1 MPKNKVNNNIKLK
14 SGGGILN
21 GVDGLEADTFVIPTT
36 QTMPAYEDLVAGDLL
51 KTINDGGT
59 YKLKKITGI
68 QANTGTFTSGSNI
81 AVMAKGIQISSNK
94 IVVCYMLGYLLYL
107 RTFTISGSTIT
118 DDNNQV
124 SVGLGTDV
132 DQGTFRYEIKKVADN
147 KFIVVYDAAHTNI
160 YGRVFSV
167 SGTTITP
174 GTETIIEST
183 AASRAKTTTIEEIE
197 TNKFLVASTILT
209 SDSTSYVKARIIYT
223 SSSDNSITT
232 GNVIN
237 AYSDYSYHFF
247 FRLKLIKVNTDTF
260 VLCGNRSTGSAYYFS
275 AMVINI
281 SGVNLTGGGYSD
293 QLLTDSD
300 LIYDCYLYD
309 TNKVFAILNYGGSNN
324 YKKVIFLTRTSNTI
338 TNTAFN
344 TTIECGIAN
353 KSFTIKKLGSFY
365 YANTF
370 TKTTKFLADIAFGT
384 KTIKE
389 YTTSDNQGLLVNYDN
404 KAISFNGYTY
414 SSVYTNYL
422 FLYLLDHDEFV
433 TSANAAYTAGDSVPL
448 TDRFTG
454 FSGLANGLDYYI
466 NADASGLTVDSTYQ
480 KIGKAITDTTI
491 LKG

>member
-1 MPKNKVNNNIKLK
+1 MAKTIVNNNIKLK
-14 SGGGILN
+14 SGGGIIN
-21 GVDGLEADTFVIPTT
+21 DATDGLQVDTTVYPATP
-36 QTMPAYEDLVAGDLL
+36 TMPAYENLVAGDLL

-59 YKLKKITGI
+59 YKLGKIHGI
-68 QANTGTFTSGSNI
+68 KNDSSFTSGSKFPT
-81 AVMAKGIQISSNK
+81 MAKGVQISPTK
-94 IVVCYMLGYLLYL
+94 VVIAYFLDYGLYL

-118 DDNNQV
+118 HDNNQMY
-124 SVGLGTDV
+124 VGLGSDV

-147 KFIVVYDAAHTNI
+147 KFIVVYDVAHTNI

-183 AASRAKTTTIEEIE
+183 GGSYAKNTTIEEIE

-232 GNVIN
+232 GNVID
-237 AYSDYSYHFF
+237 AYSDSSYHFWF
-247 FRLKLIKVNTDTF
+247 KLKLVKVNTDTF
-260 VLCGNRSTGSAYYFS
+260 VLCGQRYTGSNYCFS

-293 QLLTDSD
+293 KLLTDSD
-300 LIYDCYLYD
+300 LVYDCYLYD

-324 YKKVIFLTRTSNTI
+324 YKKVIFLTRSSDTI
-338 TNTAFN
+338 TITHFN
-344 TTIECGIAN
+344 TTIECRIAN
-353 KSFTIKKLGSFY
+353 RSFTIKKLGSFY
-365 YANTF
+365 YANSY
-370 TKTTKFLADIAFGT
+370 TKTTKFLASEAFGT

-389 YTTSDNQGLLVNYDN
+389 YATSDNQGLLVNYDN

-414 SSVYTNYL
+414 SSVYTTYL
-422 FLYLLDHDEFV
+422 FMYLLDHDEFV

-448 TDRFTG
+448 ASTFTG
-454 FSGLANGLDYYI
+454 FTGLLNGLDYYI
-466 NADASGLTVDSTYQ
+466 NSAGSGLTTDSTYQ
-480 KIGKAITDTTI
+480 KVGKAINDTTI
-491 LKG
+491 IKS